1 MSNKIGTYKVGLLV
15 YTLIKFDS
23 MFSKGILVYYV
34 WFGGAIRKLYLV

>member
-15 YTLIKFDS
+15 YTLIKFGS
-23 MFSKGILVYYV
+23 MFSKGTYYV